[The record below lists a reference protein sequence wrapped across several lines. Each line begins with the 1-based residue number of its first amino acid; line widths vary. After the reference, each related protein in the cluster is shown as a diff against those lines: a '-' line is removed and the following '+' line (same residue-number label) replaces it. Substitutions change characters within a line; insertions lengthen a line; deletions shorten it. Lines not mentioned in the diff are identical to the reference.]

1 MVVAAVS
8 MAHDSLYRFHTRW
21 FRLSV
26 ERFDYTR
33 YPGMALFKIGIFLFN
48 LVPYCA
54 LLLAGS

>member
-1 MVVAAVS
+1 M
-8 MAHDSLYRFHTRW
+8 TGGRW

-26 ERFDYTR
+26 ERFDCAHYLW
-33 YPGMALFKIGIFLFN
+33 MALLKIGILLFN